1 MESGYVAKMS
11 AIEQEGQQGMDGQ
24 TSFSF
29 AQKIAVPTYVIALVV
44 ADLETKKIGS
54 RVNVITE
61 PGQMA
66 EVADQL

>member
-1 MESGYVAKMS
+1 MS
-11 AIEQEGQQGMDGQ
+11 AIEQDGLQGMDGQ
-24 TSFSF
+24 ASFEF
-29 AQKIAVPTYVIALVV
+29 AQKVAVPSYVIALVV
-44 ADLETKKIGS
+44 GDLQTKKVGD